1 MNKKLKLFAIVIA
14 GILSFS
20 ILFLINYNLHYN
32 LKSPLKLT
40 VNGIS
45 LIVDYKNGTIKT
57 HYNFSLDNGKTTAFD
72 ALQKWCDIDYV
83 DYGWG
88 IIVVEIDNIRGDWIY
103 MVNDYTPNVGSPAWP
118 LNNGDEVKWQ
128 RN

>member
-1 MNKKLKLFAIVIA
+1 MNKKLKFLVIVIV

-20 ILFLINYNLHYN
+20 ILLIINYNLNYN
-32 LKSPLKLT
+32 PRNSPKLN
-40 VNGIS
+40 VNDIS

-72 ALQKWCDIDYV
+72 ALQKWCEIEYA

-103 MVNDYTPNVGSPAWP
+103 MVNDYTPNVGSTVWP
-118 LNNGDEVKWQ
+118 LNDGDEVKWQ